1 MTFLNPSLRLAL
13 INKAKKQ
20 KNLLQKGFTLVELMV
35 VVAIIGVLAG
45 VTVPGFLEAQ
55 KAGQASAAKQA
66 AVNEAKR
73 CSSIQLGG
81 VGTYDGGDA
90 DSSLTTK
97 TCASDGTG
105 TGSFVATGGG
115 VTWTVTIKDSVP
127 GEPSSAAVE
136 EEGQQ

>member
-1 MTFLNPSLRLAL
+1 MTSLNPSLRLAL
-13 INKAKKQ
+13 INKAKRQ

-81 VGTYDGGDA
+81 VGTYDATGV
-90 DSSLTTK
+90 DSSLTTT
-97 TCASDGTG
+97 TCGNDG
-105 TGSFVATGGG
+105 TGSFVATGGD
-115 VTWTVTIKDSVP
+115 VTWTVTITDSVP

-136 EEGQQ
+136 GND